1 MKKKYIILGIV
12 AVAAVA
18 AYVFTP
24 SLDSIVRRLVNK
36 YGSEVTGTNVDLQ
49 GFNLSLSKGEG
60 SISQI
65 TIANPKNYSAPYL
78 FKLAEI
84 SVKVNL
90 KSLTSNTIIIDEIKI
105 NKPEITYEM
114 LSLTQNNISEVLKN
128 IENYGQKGSQAS
140 DKSDKKAESQNT
152 DEASSKK
159 VIIKN
164 LVIAGGDIN
173 IIAALPGKSQEL
185 SVKLPPIRM
194 QGIGESRQGE
204 SIPSLIASVI
214 NKILTTASQT
224 VIKSGAVDLKG
235 IAQENLDTVVGGVK
249 ERIKSIGIFGK

>member
-1 MKKKYIILGIV
+1 MKKKYIVLGVI
-12 AVAAVA
+12 AIAAVA

-24 SLDSIVRRLVNK
+24 SLNSIVRRLVNK
-36 YGSEVTGTNVDLQ
+36 YGSEVTGTTVDLQ
-49 GFNLSLSKGEG
+49 GFDLSLSKGEG
-60 SISQI
+60 KISQI

-78 FKLAEI
+78 FKLDEI
-84 SVKVNL
+84 SIKVNL
-90 KSLTSNTIIIDEIKI
+90 KSLTSNTIIIDEIKV

-128 IENYGQKGSQAS
+128 IENYTQKGSQTADQKSEAKKNDDAS
-140 DKSDKKAESQNT
+140 G
-152 DEASSKK
+152 KK

-164 LVIAGGDIN
+164 LIIADGNIN
-173 IIAALPGKSQEL
+173 VIAALPGKSQEL
-185 SVKLPPIRM
+185 SVKLPSIRM

-204 SIPSLIASVI
+204 SVPAMIASVI

-224 VIKSGAVDLKG
+224 VVKSGIVDLKD